1 MAASAAFLPVNP
13 LMVTLI
19 HTGMMEVNC
28 FQIFANGNLVF
39 IALIDNH
46 AAPVKH
52 IDQVI
57 K

>member
-28 FQIFANGNLVF
+28 FQICANENLVF
-39 IALIDNH
+39 IALIDNY
-46 AAPVKH
+46 AAPIKH
-52 IDQVI
+52 TDQV

>member
-46 AAPVKH
+46 AAPIKH
-52 IDQVI
+52 IDQV